1 MAKKKAKKK
10 TAKKA
15 AKKTTKKVAAKAAKV
30 SLTGTTK
37 RASAKLGPLDK
48 KTLSLI
54 ETTAERVKS
63 SIERRNLPELKF
75 PVRSLSNVTY
85 DKRKGFFELGKGRKA
100 RALSVNTVKNF
111 AQTLRLMSISKEMIE
126 NNDFATKREAYY
138 VSKNWAEAKFN
149 EQTESDSVMDDIEAL
164 EGTNDGVC
172 VSNIYSEQHGGHLA
186 PAPAV
191 VQPKDTGKHHVQ
203 LKWRSTPHHPPAQ
216 PHHRQSAHHRRGH
229 PQPTPR
235 SRQSERA
242 CPAYD
247 SVLATCRATA
257 ARAARQRHGQ
267 RLELLPIVVP
277 PPPEGTYSVRGD
289 GGARGGRW
297 ARRRR

>member
-149 EQTESDSVMDDIEAL
+149 EQTESD
-164 EGTNDGVC
+164 C
-172 VSNIYSEQHGGHLA
+172 HG
-186 PAPAV
+186 
-191 VQPKDTGKHHVQ
+191 
-203 LKWRSTPHHPPAQ
+203 
-216 PHHRQSAHHRRGH
+216 
-229 PQPTPR
+229 
-235 SRQSERA
+235 
-242 CPAYD
+242 
-247 SVLATCRATA
+247 
-257 ARAARQRHGQ
+257 
-267 RLELLPIVVP
+267 
-277 PPPEGTYSVRGD
+277 
-289 GGARGGRW
+289 
-297 ARRRR
+297 